1 MPDVTEQ
8 GGLGAAVTPE
18 QWAQFVL
25 DHLAHE
31 SVVLASGATRIDTN
45 SKTIHVPRLTDDG
58 GVDWYEELETIENE
72 APGGDDLVLTPRKI
86 AALVRL
92 SNESVG
98 DSAPSVL
105 DATGGA
111 MMRAVALAADAAMFH
126 GAGGKAP
133 VGILDAETPLPDGG
147 LDSEVPT
154 YTGLVK
160 AAGVIREAGG
170 KPDVAYVAPYDYTK
184 LQLEEDGFSRPLL
197 QSVADGPAPVV
208 AGLRIYPTPALEANE
223 ALVAQAD
230 QIVVA
235 VRQDA
240 SVEFSTHA
248 QFGADA
254 TVARVI
260 ARLDVGVG
268 DASGLCTIGGAG
280 S

>member
-1 MPDVTEQ
+1 
-8 GGLGAAVTPE
+8 
-18 QWAQFVL
+18 
-25 DHLAHE
+25 
-31 SVVLASGATRIDTN
+31 
-45 SKTIHVPRLTDDG
+45 
-58 GVDWYEELETIENE
+58 
-72 APGGDDLVLTPRKI
+72 LTPRKI

-111 MMRAVALAADAAMFH
+111 MMRAVALAADAACFH

-147 LDSEVPT
+147 LGSEVPT
-154 YTGLVK
+154 YSTLVK

-170 KPDVAYVAPYDYTK
+170 KPDVAYIAPWDYTQ

-223 ALVAQAD
+223 GLVAEAR

-235 VRQDA
+235 VREDA
-240 SVEFSTHA
+240 SVAFSTA
-248 QFGADA
+248 AAFVADG
-254 TVARVI
+254 TLARVI
-260 ARLDVGVG
+260 ARLDVGVN
-268 DASGLCTIGGAG
+268 DADGLCTIGGAG

>member
-1 MPDVTEQ
+1 MSDITMQ
-8 GGLGAAVTPE
+8 SGLGQAVTPE
-18 QWAQFVL
+18 EWARFVL
-25 DHLAHE
+25 DHLAAE
-31 SVVLASGATRIDTN
+31 SVVLASGATRIDTS
-45 SKTIHVPRLTDDG
+45 SKLIHVPRLTDDG
-58 GVDWYEELETIENE
+58 GVDWYGELEDIENE
-72 APGGDDLVLTPRKI
+72 APDGDDLVLTPKKV
-86 AALVRL
+86 AALIRL

-98 DSAPSVL
+98 DSSPAVL
-105 DATGGA
+105 DSAGQA
-111 MMRAVALAADAAMFH
+111 MLRAVALEADRAIFH

-147 LDSEVPT
+147 LGSEVPT

-170 KPDVAYVAPYDYTK
+170 RPDVAYIAPYDYTK

-197 QSVADGPAPVV
+197 QSVTDGPAPVV
-208 AGLRIYPTPALEANE
+208 AGLRVYPTPALEANE
-223 ALVAQAD
+223 ALVAEAK

-240 SVEFSTHA
+240 SVAFSTDA
-248 QFGADA
+248 AFIADG

-260 ARLDVGVG
+260 ARLDAGVN
-268 DASGLCTIGGAG
+268 DADGLCTIGGAG